1 MSDSSDSEF
10 EDLAA
15 AIRSVRSDEESED
28 ESKSIEDE
36 IEDKNDEAL
45 RIKRKRIDSEEQK
58 DLDKFLFGDRKG
70 LIENLEDSKSFF
82 FTDVTGTTSKNVQR
96 ATVWHDED
104 DDEFKKSNVNGETQ
118 LKRKF
123 ERIAGGELSWAQL
136 DRKVEDDSDDEDDG
150 ISTKV
155 GHLAK
160 KSTSKDLPKGEL
172 VFKRQ
177 TNINQVTTKEG
188 RITAVEFHPKSTVG
202 IVAGTKGMVSMF
214 ALDGRENKKI
224 HNIKYERFP
233 IRSCKLN
240 IEGDELIVGS
250 IEKYFHTYN
259 LLSGHKQQVR
269 LPEGINNMK
278 SFELSRCGK
287 YMAVIGELGE
297 IHLLHSLTRELLVTL
312 KQEYP
317 STSIKFSM
325 DSKKLFAHSDDTEV
339 TVFDLRTQRM
349 EHRFVDD
356 GCVNGL
362 SLALSPNGKFIATGS
377 RQGFVN
383 IYNYDD
389 VLASKYPKPE
399 KALSNLTTEATDI
412 NFNATGEILGI
423 CSADKD
429 NAVKLVHLP
438 SAMVFSNF
446 PSQHDK
452 IGKATVVSFSP
463 AGGYLSFGTI
473 AGSAPLYRLRHY
485 SNY

>member
-15 AIRSVRSDEESED
+15 AIKAVNSDEESED
-28 ESKSIEDE
+28 ASKSTEDE
-36 IEDKNDEAL
+36 IKEEPLKP
-45 RIKRKRIDSEEQK
+45 KRKRIDPEEQK
-58 DLDKFLFGDRKG
+58 ELDKFLFGDRKG
-70 LIENLEDSKSFF
+70 LLEKLEDSKSFF
-82 FTDVTGTTSKNVQR
+82 FTDVAGSTSENTRRTK
-96 ATVWHDED
+96 VWHDD
-104 DDEFKKSNVNGETQ
+104 DDEEFKRSNVNGEAQ

-136 DRKVEDDSDDEDDG
+136 GRKEKDSDDEDDG
-150 ISTKV
+150 INSKV

-172 VFKRQ
+172 NFKRL
-177 TNINQVTTKEG
+177 TNINQATMKEG
-188 RITAVEFHPKSTVG
+188 RITSVEFHPKSTVG
-202 IVAGTKGMVSMF
+202 VVAGLKGMISIF

-224 HNIKYERFP
+224 HNMKYERFP

-240 IEGDELIVGS
+240 NDGDELIIGG

-259 LLSGHKQQVR
+259 LLSGKKLQVR
-269 LPEGINNMK
+269 LPQGINNMK
-278 SFELSRCGK
+278 SFELSQCGK
-287 YMAVIGELGE
+287 YMAVIGEYGE

-317 STSIKFSM
+317 STSIKFSV
-325 DSKKLFAHSDDTEV
+325 DSNKLFAHSDDSEV
-339 TVFDLRTQRM
+339 TVFDLRSQRM
-349 EHRFVDD
+349 QHRFVDE

-362 SLALSPNGKFIATGS
+362 SLALNGKFIATGS

-389 VLASKYPKPE
+389 VFATKYPKPE
-399 KALSNLTTEATDI
+399 KALSNLTTEATDLR
-412 NFNATGEILGI
+412 FNATGEMLGI

-438 SAMVFSNF
+438 SATVFSNF

-452 IGKATVVSFSP
+452 IGKATTVAFSP
-463 AGGYLSFGTI
+463 AGGYLGFGTI
-473 AGSAPLYRLRHY
+473 AGAAPLYRLRHY